1 MLRCGRAWPAP
12 FPVAQQLI
20 YQSTY
25 FLLVVCLGKFPGM
38 ITNNKNP
45 TAANNNYYYYSHQN
59 NDSASM
65 SRVYVALMPAIG
77 KYE

>member
-1 MLRCGRAWPAP
+1 LLSGGRAWPAP

-20 YQSTY
+20 STY
-25 FLLVVCLGKFPGM
+25 FLLVACLAKFPGI
-38 ITNNKNP
+38 ITNNENP
-45 TAANNNYYYYSHQN
+45 TAANNSYYYYHQN